1 YGVQDGNKRPIF
13 VQDAQREN
21 VGYIFGKPVIIDD
34 NIEDGTIIL
43 GDFNYVGY
51 NLPQGIML
59 ESSRESSFRS
69 GLIDYRA
76 MAVADTR
83 VLVDDA
89 FVKLTSASSD
99 VGA

>member
-1 YGVQDGNKRPIF
+1 MDNNQRPIF
-13 VQDAQREN
+13 VQDAQHEN
-21 VGYIFGKPVIIDD
+21 VGYIFGKTVIIDD

-51 NLPQGIML
+51 NLPQGVML

-76 MAVADTR
+76 LAIADTR
-83 VLVDDA
+83 VLVDEA
-89 FVKLTSASSD
+89 FVKLTGAEPSSLEM
-99 VGA
+99 

>member
-1 YGVQDGNKRPIF
+1 
-13 VQDAQREN
+13 
-21 VGYIFGKPVIIDD
+21 
-34 NIEDGTIIL
+34 
-43 GDFNYVGY
+43 
-51 NLPQGIML
+51 ML

>member
-1 YGVQDGNKRPIF
+1 
-13 VQDAQREN
+13 
-21 VGYIFGKPVIIDD
+21 
-34 NIEDGTIIL
+34 TIIL

-83 VLVDDA
+83 VLVDNA
-89 FVKLTSASSD
+89 FVKLSGQSVSSD